1 MCLMTFIVLSSMT
14 RHRFIHSFMMFGTPA
29 ALWHKPNFTEMEKWG
44 SEKQP
49 RLSDMTDGLEEIL

>member
-1 MCLMTFIVLSSMT
+1 
-14 RHRFIHSFMMFGTPA
+14 MMFGTPA

-49 RLSDMTDGLEEIL
+49 RLSAMTDGLEEIL